1 MRFKFLDLT
10 DTQVKTEKGTISLKT
25 LFIPLFIEQ
34 LLMNMMGTVNTIILG
49 HYSDEAVAAVGA
61 ANQVIGLIYTFY
73 AVISGG
79 VSIVISHKLG
89 AGKEQEAE
97 DAALSAVLVGTV
109 ISFVSGLL
117 LALGSVPLMKMLN
130 LQGEVLDM
138 AIEYFIICI
147 RFSFLQGILSS
158 VFAIF
163 RSYGRPNIA
172 VMISLLM
179 NLINAALDYLI
190 IYRPVDIP
198 LYGSRGIAIANVIS
212 HIVALVIV
220 LVVVMQKGKQ
230 LLKRLKNIQSL
241 KYTGEIIK
249 VGIPG
254 GVSSLSYSLSQVVS
268 TGILAGLGTIALST
282 KIYISSIVFYVYV
295 VGYSLGISLAILIG
309 WMIGAGQYERAY
321 KLNQQVLKLS
331 VSLNIVMSI
340 VLFFNYR
347 FFVGLFTGNEQIIAM
362 ARGILFIDIFVEIGR
377 AFNHVEENSLRGAG
391 DVNFPMIVSI
401 LSCWF
406 LSILFSYILGIG
418 FGMGLYGCWI
428 AFMLDELFRG
438 LMFFYRFRSRKW
450 MQKKLI

>member
-1 MRFKFLDLT
+1 M
-10 DTQVKTEKGTISLKT
+10 
-25 LFIPLFIEQ
+25 
-34 LLMNMMGTVNTIILG
+34 
-49 HYSDEAVAAVGA
+49 
-61 ANQVIGLIYTFY
+61 
-73 AVISGG
+73 
-79 VSIVISHKLG
+79 
-89 AGKEQEAE
+89 
-97 DAALSAVLVGTV
+97 
-109 ISFVSGLL
+109 
-117 LALGSVPLMKMLN
+117 
-130 LQGEVLDM
+130 
-138 AIEYFIICI
+138 
-147 RFSFLQGILSS
+147 
-158 VFAIF
+158 
-163 RSYGRPNIA
+163 
-172 VMISLLM
+172 
-179 NLINAALDYLI
+179 
-190 IYRPVDIP
+190 
-198 LYGSRGIAIANVIS
+198 
-212 HIVALVIV
+212 
-220 LVVVMQKGKQ
+220 
-230 LLKRLKNIQSL
+230 LKNIQSL

-268 TGILAGLGTIALST
+268 TGILAGLGIIALST

>member
-1 MRFKFLDLT
+1 MRFKFLDLR
-10 DTQVKTEKGTISLKT
+10 DTQVKTEKGNISLKT

-61 ANQVIGLIYTFY
+61 ANQVIGLIYTFF

-97 DAALSAVLVGTV
+97 DAALSAVIVGTV
-109 ISFVSGLL
+109 ISLVSGLL
-117 LALGSVPLMKMLN
+117 LTLVSEPVMRMLN
-130 LQGEVLDM
+130 LQGAVLDM
-138 AIEYFIICI
+138 AVEYFSICI
-147 RFSFLQGILSS
+147 RFAFLQGILSA

-163 RSYGRPNIA
+163 RSYGRPKIA
-172 VMISLLM
+172 VVISLLM
-179 NLINAALDYLI
+179 NLINAVLDYLI
-190 IYRPVDIP
+190 IYRPVEIP
-198 LYGSRGIAIANVIS
+198 LYGSQGIAIANVIS
-212 HIVALVIV
+212 HIIALLIVIA
-220 LVVVMQKGKQ
+220 VVMHKGM
-230 LLKRLKNIQSL
+230 LLIKRLKNLQSL
-241 KYTGEIIK
+241 KYVGEIIR

-331 VSLNIVMSI
+331 VTLNIVMSI

-347 FFVGLFTGNEQIIAM
+347 FFMGLFTSNEQIIAM
-362 ARGILFIDIFVEIGR
+362 AQGILFIDIFVEIGR

-401 LSCWF
+401 FSCWL
-406 LSILFSYILGIG
+406 LSILFSYILGIKLE
-418 FGMGLYGCWI
+418 MGLYGCWI

-450 MQKKLI
+450 MGKKLV